1 MSIKTFYVG
10 GYWFRH
16 QNLTYPEIESKENY
30 VKRDLSFVYKNRI
43 WQLVNSAWMQTWIPL
58 FSWFTWQHW
67 IWYWGGDIIY
77 AMFTDW
83 QLLLLL
89 LSQDV
94 TSLIWRRH
102 NNSWYCLVFLSYNN
116 CCITFLVFMIFVYIE
131 KYIMKYIVE

>member
-1 MSIKTFYVG
+1 MY
-10 GYWFRH
+10 
-16 QNLTYPEIESKENY
+16 
-30 VKRDLSFVYKNRI
+30 SFVVSRWDDDYKNRI
-43 WQLVNSAWMQTWIPL
+43 WQLVNSAWMQTWTPL
-58 FSWFTWQHW
+58 FSWFTWRYW
-67 IWYWGGDIIY
+67 ICCWGWDIIY

-116 CCITFLVFMIFVYIE
+116 CCITFLVFMILYIL
-131 KYIMKYIVE
+131 KDILWNILLYNFCLVCTLHRLWFMVIVPVFHF